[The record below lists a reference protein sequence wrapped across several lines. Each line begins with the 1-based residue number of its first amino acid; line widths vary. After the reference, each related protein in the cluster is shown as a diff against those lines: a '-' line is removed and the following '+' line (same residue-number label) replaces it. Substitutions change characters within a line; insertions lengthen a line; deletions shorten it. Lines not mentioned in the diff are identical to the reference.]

1 MAFACSPFRVE
12 TIFPVSP
19 VYPFIQPVG
28 VKYTPWLL
36 LGGNFGLLPAVRMED
51 KFLGALKA
59 SLQPAL
65 RKAFRRGPSIPGTK
79 GIDVYLG
86 AGVTAASSLE
96 ALLGCDTSAMIRSS
110 SKRLYPFSMNTLV
123 RNSISP

>member
-1 MAFACSPFRVE
+1 M
-12 TIFPVSP
+12 
-19 VYPFIQPVG
+19 
-28 VKYTPWLL
+28 
-36 LGGNFGLLPAVRMED
+36 LPDVRMDD

-86 AGVTAASSLE
+86 AGVNAASPLE
-96 ALLGCDTSAMIRSS
+96 ALLGRVASAMIRSS
-110 SKRLYPFSMNTLV
+110 SKRLYPFSTNTLV